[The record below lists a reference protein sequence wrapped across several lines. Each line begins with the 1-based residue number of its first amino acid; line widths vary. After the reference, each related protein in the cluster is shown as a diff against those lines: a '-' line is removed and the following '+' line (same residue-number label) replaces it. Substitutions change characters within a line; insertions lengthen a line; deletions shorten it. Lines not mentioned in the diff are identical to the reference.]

1 MTLHLHSFFNSSTSY
16 RVRIA
21 LALKGIAH
29 DVTGVDIRAD
39 AHKQPAFMPALN
51 ATSAVPVISDDGGF
65 SLGQSLAIIDWLDAQ
80 VPEPRL
86 IPAEP
91 MARARVLE
99 LSYLIACD
107 IHPVNNLR
115 VLRFLGNEFGADAA
129 ARDRWYRH
137 WIAEGMAGVERLL
150 KSHGH
155 GPFCFGNTP
164 TLADCCLIPQIANAV
179 RTGCDT
185 APYPRAMAIHAH
197 ATAQPAFIAAAP
209 RNQPDFD
216 Q

>member
-1 MTLHLHSFFNSSTSY
+1 
-16 RVRIA
+16 
-21 LALKGIAH
+21 
-29 DVTGVDIRAD
+29 
-39 AHKQPAFMPALN
+39 
-51 ATSAVPVISDDGGF
+51 
-65 SLGQSLAIIDWLDAQ
+65 
-80 VPEPRL
+80 
-86 IPAEP
+86 
-91 MARARVLE
+91 
-99 LSYLIACD
+99 
-107 IHPVNNLR
+107 
-115 VLRFLGNEFGADAA
+115 VLRYLSAEYGADTG

-150 KSHGH
+150 DAHGS
-155 GPFCFGNTP
+155 GPYCFGAAP

-185 APYPRAMAIHAH
+185 APYPHAMAIYAH

>member
-1 MTLHLHSFFNSSTSY
+1 MNLHLHSFFNSSTSY

-21 LALKGIAH
+21 LNLKGVPH
-29 DVTGVDIRAD
+29 DVLGVDIRAN
-39 AHKQPAFMPALN
+39 AHQQPAFMPALN
-51 ATSAVPVISDDGGF
+51 ASAGVPVLSNDSGF
-65 SLGQSLAIIDWLDAQ
+65 SLGQSLAIIDWLDAHW
-80 VPEPRL
+80 PEPRL

-91 MARARVLE
+91 LARARVLE
-99 LSYLIACD
+99 LAYLIACD

-115 VLRFLGNEFGADAA
+115 VLRYLGDELGADAD
-129 ARDRWYRH
+129 ARDRWYRN
-137 WIAEGMAGVERLL
+137 WIAEGMAAAERLL
-150 KSHGH
+150 DSHGSA
-155 GPFCFGNTP
+155 PFCFGDAP
-164 TLADCCLIPQIANAV
+164 TLADCCLIPQIANAI

-185 APYPRAMAIHAH
+185 SPYPHSMAIYAH